1 MPSHAPT
8 WPQGH
13 RTLCSAGALFF
24 QELSAASPLEAGLPC
39 KKSSSLTSADWLT
52 GGPMEPQS
60 SLETLGPETEQEWVA
75 EARRRSTP
83 GSEGGGG
90 SCHGERQRTEV

>member
-1 MPSHAPT
+1 
-8 WPQGH
+8 
-13 RTLCSAGALFF
+13 
-24 QELSAASPLEAGLPC
+24 
-39 KKSSSLTSADWLT
+39 
-52 GGPMEPQS
+52 MEPQS